1 MEQHHYLE
9 GLQMV
14 NRMRGPV
21 VALKLGELEIRRDR
35 FLHNHL
41 RERRINT
48 DILIVSRESM
58 TELFDPSVHLLE
70 PLIQEI
76 LSTVSLEGLLVEWR

>member
-1 MEQHHYLE
+1 MEQHHYPE

-14 NRMRGPV
+14 NRIRGPV
-21 VALKLGELEIRRDR
+21 VAFELRELEVRWDW

-41 RERRINT
+41 RERRVST
-48 DILIVSRESM
+48 DVLTVSRGSM
-58 TELFDPSVHLLE
+58 VEPFDPSVHLLE

-76 LSTVSLEGLLVEWR
+76 LSTVSLEGLLVK